1 MPSIKENTF
10 IFEVAAPNR
19 VGKIPAFMSKVHT
32 GGIYR
37 RLLVFTLVVACQQY
51 VCPNVISMTMNV
63 FIFRNLSLKTV

>member
-10 IFEVAAPNR
+10 ISEVAAPNR

-37 RLLVFTLVVACQQY
+37 RLLVFTGVYWNLPAFTDIAGFVLLFLVLAQ
-51 VCPNVISMTMNV
+51 N
-63 FIFRNLSLKTV
+63 